1 VRVSVNPYVDRLYFV
16 SKKFQ
21 GPAKKFERCKDAR
34 AGLAHM
40 LGNVDLRRTSARNT
54 DSVSS

>member
-1 VRVSVNPYVDRLYFV
+1 MRVSVNPYVDRLYFV

-21 GPAKKFERCKDAR
+21 GTAKKFERCKDAR
-34 AGLAHM
+34 AGLANPHA
-40 LGNVDLRRTSARNT
+40 NADLRSTSARNI